1 MCQFVAPQVVPLA
14 GAASEGD
21 SGVMAKGSQT
31 ETMQV
36 REFSKSEL
44 SELDREVA
52 ELAWRW
58 ARRLTGLRAEQ
69 APFGPVDPQI
79 PEADRAAA
87 HLARL
92 YVLARVRNS
101 ADERADADAFYA
113 GQAGAGYAEIAAALG
128 LR

>member
-1 MCQFVAPQVVPLA
+1 
-14 GAASEGD
+14 
-21 SGVMAKGSQT
+21 MAKGSASAAK
-31 ETMQV
+31 QV
-36 REFSKSEL
+36 RELSKSEL

-58 ARRLTGLRAEQ
+58 ARRLAGLRPEQ

-79 PEADRAAA
+79 PEQERAAA

-92 YVLARVRNS
+92 YVLAKVRNS

-113 GQAGAGYAEIAAALG
+113 GQAGAGYPEIAAALG
-128 LR
+128 LT

>member
-1 MCQFVAPQVVPLA
+1 
-14 GAASEGD
+14 
-21 SGVMAKGSQT
+21 MAKGSQT
-31 ETMQV
+31 GSMKV
-36 REFSKSEL
+36 RELSKTEL

-58 ARRLTGLRAEQ
+58 ARRLTGLRPEQ

-79 PEADRAAA
+79 PEQERATA

-92 YVLARVRNS
+92 YLLARIRTS

-113 GQAGAGYAEIAAALG
+113 GQAGAGYAEIATALG
-128 LR
+128 IA

>member
-1 MCQFVAPQVVPLA
+1 
-14 GAASEGD
+14 
-21 SGVMAKGSQT
+21 MAKGTRAGSRQIRELSKT
-31 ETMQV
+31 EV
-36 REFSKSEL
+36 

-58 ARRLTGLRAEQ
+58 ARRLIDLPAEQ
-69 APFGPVDPQI
+69 APFGPVDPRI
-79 PEADRAAA
+79 PETERARA

-113 GQAGAGYAEIAAALG
+113 GQAGAGYAEIATALG
-128 LR
+128 LT